1 MSARAHEVPPEEE
14 NENNEEDIKPEI
26 MMDDSFSNDR
36 GEEYPVVA
44 QIEVLYTLSQ
54 TFTRKKIGATIMA
67 SQEVEENNDEEEKED
82 HEKEH
87 TMETAWVGVFEGWL
101 YDKKNQPLRWKLVDN
116 RPAWEFPAM
125 AMGKPLN

>member
-1 MSARAHEVPPEEE
+1 MSARAHEVPPEEDE
-14 NENNEEDIKPEI
+14 TENNKDTKKEEKPEI

-54 TFTRKKIGATIMA
+54 TFTRKKIGSGMDNTTM
-67 SQEVEENNDEEEKED
+67 SLTQEEDTNNENDTDENEDPKKEV
-82 HEKEH
+82 

-101 YDKKNQPLRWKLVDN
+101 YNKRRNLCN
-116 RPAWEFPAM
+116 
-125 AMGKPLN
+125 GS